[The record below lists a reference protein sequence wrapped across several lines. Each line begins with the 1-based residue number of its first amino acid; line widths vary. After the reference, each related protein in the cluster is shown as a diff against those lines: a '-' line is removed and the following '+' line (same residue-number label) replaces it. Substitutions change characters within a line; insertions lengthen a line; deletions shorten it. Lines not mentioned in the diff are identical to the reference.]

1 MSILKTNHKIVFRC
15 CLLVTLLFVDELVMA
30 QQQAQFTQYIFNQLI
45 LNPAFAGNEGAL
57 SVTAIDRSQW
67 VSVDGAPRTQ
77 TFSAHTFFDSKNLG
91 AGVSFVND
99 RIGVHK
105 IQNLQGDISW
115 RLAFSQKHFLSA
127 GLRTGFMH
135 RRSDYTSIAGTGA
148 ADPALANPDFAHT
161 SLTLGAG
168 LYYQSP
174 KFQAG
179 ISAPSLLPE
188 KFYVSDT
195 VSIRWRRAQ
204 YFLFTR
210 YVLPLNSSVEL
221 APALLVKYLYGLPV
235 SYDVNLS
242 AIFKKVLTMG
252 FSYRKKE
259 SVSFLLSASVT
270 PQLKLGYGYD
280 AGIGRLATGS
290 GSHEAMLNYIFKY
303 TRHNIVSP
311 R

>member
-1 MSILKTNHKIVFRC
+1 MRNSNRKFLLRA
-15 CLLVTLLFVDELVMA
+15 CLLTALVISSKLVIA
-30 QQQAQFTQYIFNQLI
+30 QQQVQFTQYMFNQLI
-45 LNPAFAGNEGAL
+45 LNPAFAGNDGAL

-99 RIGVHK
+99 KIGVHK
-105 IQNLQGDISW
+105 IQNLQADVSW
-115 RLAFSQKHFLSA
+115 RLSFSQKHFLSV
-127 GLRTGFMH
+127 GLRTGLMH
-135 RRSDYTSIAGTGA
+135 RRSDYASIAGTSA
-148 ADPALANPDFAHT
+148 VDPALANPDFAHT

-179 ISAPSLLPE
+179 VSAPSLLPE
-188 KFYVSDT
+188 KIYASDT
-195 VSIRWRRAQ
+195 VSIHWRRAQ

-210 YVLPLNSSVEL
+210 YVLSVNNSIDL

-235 SYDVNLS
+235 SYDVNVS
-242 AIFKKVLTMG
+242 ATFKKVLTMG
-252 FSYRKKE
+252 LSYRKTE
-259 SVSFLLSASVT
+259 SVSFLLSALIT

-280 AGIGRLATGS
+280 AGIGRLATGT

>member
-1 MSILKTNHKIVFRC
+1 MSMRKSNRKILFRA
-15 CLLVTLLFVDELVMA
+15 CLLFFLFSNKFVVA
-30 QQQAQFTQYIFNQLI
+30 QQQVQFTQYMFNQLI
-45 LNPAFAGNEGAL
+45 LNPAFAGNDGAL

-67 VSVDGAPRTQ
+67 AAVDGAPRTQ
-77 TFSAHTFFDSKNLG
+77 TFSAHTFFDSKNIG
-91 AGVSFVND
+91 AGLSFVND
-99 RIGVHK
+99 KIGVHK
-105 IQNLQGDISW
+105 IQNLQADVSW
-115 RLAFSQKHFLSA
+115 RLSFSQKHFLSA

-135 RRSDYTSIAGTGA
+135 RRSDYASIAGTSA
-148 ADPALANPDFAHT
+148 VDPALANPDFAHT

-188 KFYVSDT
+188 KIYASDT
-195 VSIRWRRAQ
+195 VSIHWRRAQ
-204 YFLFTR
+204 YFVFTR
-210 YVLPLNSSVEL
+210 YVLPLNNSIDLV
-221 APALLVKYLYGLPV
+221 PALLIKCLYGLPV
-235 SYDVNLS
+235 SYDFNVS
-242 AIFKKVLTMG
+242 ATFKKVLTMG

-259 SVSFLLSASVT
+259 SVSFLLSALVT

-290 GSHEAMLNYIFKY
+290 GSHEAMLNYVFRY